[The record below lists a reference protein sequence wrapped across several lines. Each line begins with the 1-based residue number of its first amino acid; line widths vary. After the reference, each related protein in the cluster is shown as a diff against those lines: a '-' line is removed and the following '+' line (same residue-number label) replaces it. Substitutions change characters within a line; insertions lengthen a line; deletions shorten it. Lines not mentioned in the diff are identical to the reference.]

1 MFQQEEGVKNS
12 LKIESEVKPLKRRNF
27 FVVLKDYLL
36 LFIFTTILEV
46 LVLKFIPPRYTPLM
60 WIRAVEK
67 VFAGERPVLKYEWKS
82 YSNISD
88 NAKLAIL
95 SSEDQ
100 TFPDHFGLDLK
111 ELKKAYSG
119 KTKKNKRIRG
129 ASTISQQVAKNVF
142 LVPTR
147 SYIRKGFE
155 LYYTFLIELIWGK
168 RKILET
174 YLNVVEM
181 GDGIYGVEAASEKYF
196 KKEAGGISKSESA
209 AIAAIL
215 PNPRK
220 YSVKNPSPY
229 INKRKNW
236 IRRQMNS
243 LGPKFLEK
251 ME

>member
-1 MFQQEEGVKNS
+1 MQQQEEGLINS
-12 LKIESEVKPLKRRNF
+12 VKIENEMDQKKRKNLF
-27 FVVLKDYLL
+27 LVFKDYFL

-46 LVLKFIPPRYTPLM
+46 LILRFIPPRYTPLM
-60 WIRAVEK
+60 WIRGIEK
-67 VFAGERPVLKYEWKS
+67 VFKGERPVIRYEWRS
-82 YSNISD
+82 YGNISD

-100 TFPDHFGLDLK
+100 TFPDHYGLDLR
-111 ELKKAYSG
+111 ELRKAYLSG
-119 KTKKNKRIRG
+119 SKKRKRVRG

-142 LVPTR
+142 LIPTR

-155 LYYTFLIELIWGK
+155 LYYTFLIEVIWGK
-168 RKILET
+168 KKILET

-181 GDGIYGVEAASEKYF
+181 GDGIYGVEAAAEKYF
-196 KKEAGGISKSESA
+196 KKDADDIGKSEGA

-220 YSVKNPSPY
+220 YSVTNPSAY
-229 INKRKNW
+229 INKRKSW

-243 LGPKFLEK
+243 LGPKFLQKLE
-251 ME
+251 